1 MPACRYHPTT
11 AHAAL
16 QPGQARRLTLR
27 SGQAPRLVGKRAAPF
42 SVPPREKEKTL
53 EHVAMCSK
61 KKEKDSERA
70 SMCNINERGGGGERG
85 RVIEGGGEGK
95 REGGRKR
102 ASEKEGGSEAKRGRE
117 EGSERTQVGGRE
129 RASRFVK
136 EVRGWNAGENATPQV

>member
-61 KKEKDSERA
+61 KKLLLATQEKIAIKKKEKDSERA
-70 SMCNINERGGGGERG
+70 SMCNINERGGGGYNG
-85 RVIEGGGEGK
+85 
-95 REGGRKR
+95 
-102 ASEKEGGSEAKRGRE
+102 
-117 EGSERTQVGGRE
+117 
-129 RASRFVK
+129 
-136 EVRGWNAGENATPQV
+136 

>member
-1 MPACRYHPTT
+1 MLPCV
-11 AHAAL
+11 
-16 QPGQARRLTLR
+16 AR
-27 SGQAPRLVGKRAAPF
+27 K
-42 SVPPREKEKTL
+42 KKKTL
-53 EHVAMCSK
+53 SVLACVI
-61 KKEKDSERA
+61 
-70 SMCNINERGGGGERG
+70 SMRGEGGRERG

-136 EVRGWNAGENATPQV
+136 EVRGGNAGENATPQV